1 MDLQQS
7 PFIRELAS
15 SERKTRDK
23 AVESLTAFLRSKR
36 DLKLFDLLKI
46 WKGLFYCF
54 YHSDKPLVQQA
65 LARSLSYTLV
75 PSLPEQMVLPFL
87 RAFWITMSRDFHSL
101 DRLRL
106 DKYLFLIRCYVGV
119 SFEYYLK
126 RGGKSKRQSGNN
138 STESQKAK
146 NKRKRERDE
155 ADSEVNGG
163 STSRRKTSST
173 SAVPVREEDEWAEL
187 EAYLDMLEDGPL
199 SPLIFDPNPSKQ
211 LSNQED
217 ENGAL
222 IKVPKGPDGIRYHLM
237 DIWLDELE
245 KCATEP
251 DESSAGDDEE
261 SPATK
266 LKEGVPMELLLRP
279 IERLQSESSNKTVR
293 TRAKETLA
301 DERLISWGVREP
313 EKVEEGSDEEDEWGG
328 IED

>member
-15 SERKTRDK
+15 SEKKTRDK

-46 WKGLFYCF
+46 WKGLFFCF

-119 SFEYYLK
+119 SFEYFLK
-126 RGGKSKRQSGNN
+126 RGGKNKRQSGNN
-138 STESQKAK
+138 NTDSQKVK
-146 NKRKRERDE
+146 SKRKRAAE

-163 STSRRKTSST
+163 SSSRRKTSST
-173 SAVPVREEDEWAEL
+173 TAVQVPEETDWAEL

-199 SPLIFDPNPSKQ
+199 SPLIFDTEPSKQ
-211 LSNQED
+211 IPNQED

-251 DESSAGDDEE
+251 DESGAGDDEE

-279 IERLQSESSNKTVR
+279 IERLQAESPNKTVR

-301 DERLISWGVREP
+301 DERLVSWGVREP
-313 EKVEEGSDEEDEWGG
+313 EKAEDGSDEEEEWGG

>member
-15 SERKTRDK
+15 SEKKTRDK
-23 AVESLTAFLRSKR
+23 AVESLTAFLRSRR
-36 DLKLFDLLKI
+36 DLKLLDLLKI

-54 YHSDKPLVQQA
+54 YHSDKPLIQQA

-87 RAFWITMSRDFHSL
+87 RAFWITISRDFHSL

-126 RGGKSKRQSGNN
+126 RGGKSKRQPGTGSSEN
-138 STESQKAK
+138 QKIK
-146 NKRKRERDE
+146 NKRKRDDV
-155 ADSEVNGG
+155 DSEKNDG
-163 STSRRKTSST
+163 SNSRRKTSST
-173 SAVPVREEDEWAEL
+173 TAVQVQQESEWPEL

-199 SPLIFDPNPSKQ
+199 SPLIFDSGPSSEDSGHGK
-211 LSNQED
+211 D
-217 ENGAL
+217 ENGAS
-222 IKVPKGPDGIRYHLM
+222 IKMPKGPDGIRYHLM

-261 SPATK
+261 PATTK

-279 IERLQSESSNKTVR
+279 IERLESKSPNKTVR

-313 EKVEEGSDEEDEWGG
+313 EKPEDGSDDEEEWGG
-328 IED
+328 IQD